1 MDISLNGTGKIF
13 FYFILLKAILHPWEM
28 RTLKT
33 EAHLRFFLMEKISGV
48 TRTAL
53 RNILGQ
59 IFIQEGF
66 YSLKNTYFMFFEN
79 KGFEVLLPSLTY
91 KPIYFFYARPQQERA
106 ELQIL
111 ATYTELLFKQQ
122 KNYNTED

>member
-1 MDISLNGTGKIF
+1 
-13 FYFILLKAILHPWEM
+13 
-28 RTLKT
+28 
-33 EAHLRFFLMEKISGV
+33 
-48 TRTAL
+48 
-53 RNILGQ
+53 
-59 IFIQEGF
+59 
-66 YSLKNTYFMFFEN
+66 MFFEN
-79 KGFEVLLPSLTY
+79 KGFEVLPQSLTY